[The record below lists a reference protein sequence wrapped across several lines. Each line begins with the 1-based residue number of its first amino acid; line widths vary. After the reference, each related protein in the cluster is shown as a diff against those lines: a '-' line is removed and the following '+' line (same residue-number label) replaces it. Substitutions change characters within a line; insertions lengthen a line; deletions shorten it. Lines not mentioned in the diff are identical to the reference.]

1 MINASNMIRAKDLEI
16 GDKITCIDGKEYI
29 VVYNR
34 CDTSVKRLIL
44 RYMCVIETVLFYDV
58 TLFYD
63 EDVECAKNTFGI
75 DLLG

>member
-1 MINASNMIRAKDLEI
+1 MIKAKDLKI
-16 GDKITCIDGKEYI
+16 DDKITCIDGKEYL

-34 CDTSVKRLIL
+34 YDASVKRLTL
-44 RYMCVIETVLFYDV
+44 RYNMCVMETVLFYDV

>member
-1 MINASNMIRAKDLEI
+1 MIRAKDLKV

-29 VVYNR
+29 VVHNR
-34 CDTSVKRLIL
+34 CDASVKRLTL
-44 RYMCVIETVLFYDV
+44 RYNMCVMETVLFYDV

-75 DLLG
+75 DLLN